1 MRIYVSQLNPTIGDL
16 EGNTDSIISSISAAK
31 AAGADLVIFPELS
44 ICGYPPE
51 DFLLLSH
58 FLEGIQKQLNRVIKA
73 CDGITV
79 IIGTIRENPSERG
92 KRLFNS
98 AAVIQNAKLLGFQD
112 KLLLPT
118 YDIFDERR
126 YFEPGKEISPWEI
139 CGQRVGI
146 TVCEDI
152 WQHSGLVSSS
162 SYHLDPINELKNVNV
177 DLLINISSSP
187 FSICKYDTRFKVCSE
202 AAKSLSCPVI
212 LCNQAG
218 ANDNLIF
225 DGYSIY
231 MDSQGTLINHAK
243 GFVADQFLVDTSI
256 KEKPSSYTYNPVE
269 GLYQA
274 LVTGVKDYFRKQ
286 GFTKAC
292 LGLSG
297 GIDSAVVACI
307 AAEALGG
314 ENVLC
319 ISMPSRYSSESSLS
333 DAKSLALK
341 LGAENKV
348 ISIENP
354 FQSYLDLLEPH
365 FENKKSDAT
374 EENLQA
380 RIRGMILMATSNKHG
395 YILLSTG
402 NKSELA
408 MGYSTLYGDMC
419 GGLSVISDVSK
430 GEVYDLARWI
440 NRNEEVI
447 PENTIVKPPSAELRP
462 NQKDSDSLPD
472 YAIIDTVL
480 KEYVEEHV
488 DPKQIAEKHG
498 IDQLLVNDLVR
509 KIHFNEYKR
518 RQSPPGLR
526 VSEKSFSAGRRFP
539 IVQGW
544 VT

>member
-1 MRIYVSQLNPTIGDL
+1 MHIYISQLNPTIGNL
-16 EGNTDSIISSISAAK
+16 EANTESIISSISAAT
-31 AAGADLVIFPELS
+31 AEGADLIVFPELS

-51 DFLLLSH
+51 DFLLLPH
-58 FLEGIQKQLNRVIKA
+58 FLEAMQQQLNHIVKA
-73 CDGITV
+73 SHNITAIV
-79 IIGTIRENPSERG
+79 GCIRENPSTKE
-92 KRLFNS
+92 KQLFNS
-98 AAVIQNAKLLGFQD
+98 AAIIQNGELLGFQD

-126 YFEPGKEISPWEI
+126 YFEPGKEISPWDI
-139 CGQRVGI
+139 CGKRVGI
-146 TVCEDI
+146 SICEDI
-152 WQHSGLVSSS
+152 WQHSGLLNSSA
-162 SYHLDPINELKNVNV
+162 YLLDPINELKDANV

-187 FSICKYDTRFKVCSE
+187 FSRRKFDTRLNVCSK
-202 AAKSLSCPVI
+202 AATTLQCPVV

-218 ANDNLIF
+218 ANDSIIF

-231 MDSQGTLINHAK
+231 VDAQGKLIKHAK
-243 GFVADQFLVDTSI
+243 GFEADHILIDTSTN
-256 KEKPSSYTYNPVE
+256 EPPSPFTYNPIE

-274 LVTGVKDYFRKQ
+274 LVTGVKDYFKKQ

-307 AAEALGG
+307 AAEALGADQL
-314 ENVLC
+314 LC
-319 ISMPSRYSSESSLS
+319 VSMPSRYSSDSSLS
-333 DAKSLALK
+333 DAKSLALN
-341 LGAENKV
+341 LGSENRV
-348 ISIENP
+348 ISIETV
-354 FQSYLDLLEPH
+354 FQTYLNLLEPH

-419 GGLSVISDVSK
+419 GGLSVISDVTK

-440 NRNEEVI
+440 NREKEII

-472 YAIIDTVL
+472 YAIIDMVL
-480 KEYVEEHV
+480 KEYVEEHL
-488 DPKQIAEKHG
+488 DPNEIASKHG
-498 IDQLLVNDLVR
+498 IDRTLVNELVR
-509 KIHFNEYKR
+509 KIHLNEYKR

-526 VSEKSFSAGRRFP
+526 VSEKSFTTGRRFP